1 MDKELNT
8 VVANELDDAELMDLG
23 DASAL
28 TNGTAGESGESQ
40 AGSHDE

>member
-23 DASAL
+23 DASVL
-28 TNGTAGESGESQ
+28 TEGTPSQNGEGQSA
-40 AGSHDE
+40 SHN

>member
-28 TNGTAGESGESQ
+28 TQGQEGGDAEFNSA
-40 AGSHDE
+40 SHD

>member
-23 DASAL
+23 DASVL
-28 TNGTAGESGESQ
+28 TEGPPILFGEGQSASQ
-40 AGSHDE
+40 A

>member
-28 TNGTAGESGESQ
+28 TQGTMGGDKELNSA
-40 AGSHDE
+40 SHN